1 MDSLWHVR
9 LYELFGVENPMKDNH
24 KLTVCEWKL
33 KVKEHIYTDYPCSP
47 RNNPVTVGPLL
58 TEDLRW
64 SQSDILFGCDHDQYA
79 GSIALSILKILC
91 LSEYRG
97 TVLDDY
103 FDGESYRSSLL
114 LLHSTGQQLY
124 EYIESAAPNYTER
137 GIEILSPCG
146 FNIIT

>member
-137 GIEILSPCG
+137 GIEIL
-146 FNIIT
+146 